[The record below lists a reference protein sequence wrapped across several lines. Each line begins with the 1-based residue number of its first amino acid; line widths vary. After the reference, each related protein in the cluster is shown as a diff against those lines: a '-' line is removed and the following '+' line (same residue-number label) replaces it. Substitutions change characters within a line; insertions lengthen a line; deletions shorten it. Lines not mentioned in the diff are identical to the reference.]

1 MFSLHGDINNKVPSE
16 QIKGGSN
23 PVGSSTTG
31 RHYLAQ
37 TPYCSTSCSDRF
49 GMSLTMVSK
58 KYGVSRASVCRIMN
72 LCQAEYHAV
81 DANHLPLDMVKPGP
95 VLVA

>member
-1 MFSLHGDINNKVPSE
+1 
-16 QIKGGSN
+16 
-23 PVGSSTTG
+23 
-31 RHYLAQ
+31 
-37 TPYCSTSCSDRF
+37 
-49 GMSLTMVSK
+49 MVSK